1 MTWIEKDRFISGM
14 EHPPTYS
21 FSDVAWAPA
30 RALSAKQIALMTVSL
45 LGGLIAYN
53 FFSYLALLIQGDSF
67 SSVYSAFGFFS
78 FEPGAYSGLIPKA
91 VFWAGTCVALYVT
104 MLGMF
109 AVAAINIEL
118 IRGNRFFSG
127 REAFRFTLARAGQ
140 LARAE
145 IAILIFVL
153 LIVFLFFLL
162 GLIVRIPFLGEWF
175 YAIFFV
181 IPNFIV
187 ALFTVF
193 IIFVVIL
200 SVILLPAVAAA
211 ERRGETFAVIL
222 ETFSTIIRLPFRW
235 GSYTA
240 YTLVAAKLCCFV
252 YAYFCYRAVQFMT
265 AASSLGGGDKVPDLV
280 KSGLANLPVRSEL
293 VWQITNVFPGVR
305 WGFDI
310 PSGSIWVS
318 DSAAAHVVAFM
329 LLVVFTTVLGYG
341 LAIVAAGQA
350 RSYVVLKY
358 FKDGYK
364 LSDEEPLFSAKG
376 AAAEPGEEV
385 GQEPTPE

>member
-1 MTWIEKDRFISGM
+1 M
-14 EHPPTYS
+14 EHPPEFS
-21 FSDVAWAPA
+21 FTDVAWAPA
-30 RALSAKQIALMTVSL
+30 RALSAKQIALMTAAL
-45 LGGLIAYN
+45 IGGLIAYN
-53 FFSYLALLIQGDSF
+53 LFSYLALLIQGDSF
-67 SSVYSAFGFFS
+67 SAVYSAFGFFS
-78 FEPGAYSGLIPKA
+78 FEPGAYAGLIPRL
-91 VFWAGTCVALYVT
+91 VFWAGACVALYII

-109 AVAAINIEL
+109 AVAAINVES
-118 IRGNRFFSG
+118 IRGNRFFSA

-145 IAILIFVL
+145 IAILLFVL
-153 LIVFLFFLL
+153 FIVFLFFLL
-162 GLIVRIPFLGEWF
+162 GLVVRIPYVGEWF

-193 IIFVVIL
+193 IIFVVLL

-222 ETFSTIIRLPFRW
+222 ETFSTIIRLPLRW
-235 GSYTA
+235 GCYTVF
-240 YTLVAAKLCCFV
+240 TLVAAKVCSFV
-252 YAYFCYRAVQFMT
+252 YAYFCFRAVQFMT
-265 AASSLGGGDKVPDLV
+265 AASSLGGGEKVPTLV
-280 KSGLANLPVRSEL
+280 RSGLANLPVRSDL
-293 VWQITNVFPGVR
+293 VYQVTNILPGVR

-310 PSGSIWVS
+310 PSGSIWHA

-329 LLVVFTTVLGYG
+329 LLVVFTTILGYG
-341 LAIVAAGQA
+341 LAIVAAGQTRA
-350 RSYVVLKY
+350 YAVLKY

-364 LSDEEPLFSAKG
+364 LSDEEPLFAAKSATP
-376 AAAEPGEEV
+376 EPEEV

>member
-14 EHPPTYS
+14 EHPPTFS

-30 RALSAKQIALMTVSL
+30 RALSAKQIALMTAAL

-53 FFSYLALLIQGDSF
+53 LFSYLALLIQGDSF

-78 FEPGAYSGLIPKA
+78 FEPGAYSGLIPKLI
-91 VFWAGTCVALYVT
+91 FWAGAGVALYIT

-109 AVAAINIEL
+109 AVAAINIES
-118 IRGNRFFSG
+118 IRGNRFFSA
-127 REAFRFTLARAGQ
+127 RDAIRFTRARAGQ

-145 IAILIFVL
+145 LAILVFVL
-153 LIVFLFFLL
+153 FIVFLFFLL
-162 GLIVRIPFLGEWF
+162 GLLVRMPFLGEWF
-175 YAIFFV
+175 WAVFFV

-193 IIFVVIL
+193 IMFVVIL

-222 ETFSTIIRLPFRW
+222 ETFSTIIRLPLRW
-235 GSYTA
+235 GCYTA
-240 YTLVAAKLCCFV
+240 FTLAAAKLSSFV

-265 AASSLGGGDKVPDLV
+265 AASSLGGGKKVAGLV
-280 KSGLANLPVRSEL
+280 QSGLANLPVRSDL
-293 VWQITNVFPGVR
+293 VYQVTNVFPGVR

-310 PSGSIWVS
+310 PSGSIWVQS
-318 DSAAAHVVAFM
+318 SAAADVVAFM
-329 LLVVFTTVLGYG
+329 LLVIFTTVLGYG

-350 RSYVVLKY
+350 RSYAVLKY
-358 FKDGYK
+358 YKDGYK
-364 LSDEEPLFSAKG
+364 LSDEEPLF
-376 AAAEPGEEV
+376 AANGETVEPSEEV
-385 GQEPTPE
+385 GQEPIPE

>member
-1 MTWIEKDRFISGM
+1 M
-14 EHPPTYS
+14 
-21 FSDVAWAPA
+21 
-30 RALSAKQIALMTVSL
+30 
-45 LGGLIAYN
+45 
-53 FFSYLALLIQGDSF
+53 
-67 SSVYSAFGFFS
+67 
-78 FEPGAYSGLIPKA
+78 
-91 VFWAGTCVALYVT
+91 
-104 MLGMF
+104 
-109 AVAAINIEL
+109 
-118 IRGNRFFSG
+118 
-127 REAFRFTLARAGQ
+127 
-140 LARAE
+140 
-145 IAILIFVL
+145 
-153 LIVFLFFLL
+153 
-162 GLIVRIPFLGEWF
+162 
-175 YAIFFV
+175 
-181 IPNFIV
+181 
-187 ALFTVF
+187 
-193 IIFVVIL
+193 
-200 SVILLPAVAAA
+200 
-211 ERRGETFAVIL
+211 
-222 ETFSTIIRLPFRW
+222 

-329 LLVVFTTVLGYG
+329 LLWCSPPCSATDWRSLRRS
-341 LAIVAAGQA
+341 A